1 MIIKIMDPAGGYAA
15 KRYEWPE
22 KEFDMPSSRTTYP
35 ARKKKRA
42 VAGEIGQNVP
52 KSTWEMAEDFLE
64 VIYRQWRDGKPMGLS
79 DFVIETGENKTHLRS
94 LIKKLTGFR
103 YIEIDEDDRITLTDL
118 GKMRGKECLER
129 HQKLTIFF
137 QMVSGMDEEEAEKD
151 ACRVE
156 HTISRKAMDGIARF
170 ITDGDIYDR
179 CYSNMDLSA
188 LYNPGKYEMAM
199 GIYEIERRHPRILAR
214 ECELFEPYVCLEV
227 TEERGSRFCVRRKPD
242 SRDVSLWYKKEDGWE
257 EVPEEDA
264 CFYLPSH
271 LFNYTVSA
279 NFPVTEGILVMA
291 VTEKGKAPLMLDG
304 REMNIHVI

>member
-1 MIIKIMDPAGGYAA
+1 MA
-15 KRYEWPE
+15 
-22 KEFDMPSSRTTYP
+22 SSRTTYP
-35 ARKKKRA
+35 AGKKKP
-42 VAGEIGQNVP
+42 VMTGEIGQNVP
-52 KSTWEMAEDFLE
+52 KSAQEMAEDFLE
-64 VIYRQWRDGKPMGLS
+64 VIYRQWRDGKPTGLA
-79 DFVIETGENKTHLRS
+79 DFVIETGEKKTHLRS
-94 LIKKLTGFR
+94 LAKKLVGCR
-103 YIEIDEDDRITLTDL
+103 YIEIGEDGRIILTEL

-129 HQKLTIFF
+129 HQKLTVFF
-137 QMVSGMDEEEAEKD
+137 QMVSGMDEAEAERD

-188 LYNPGKYEMAM
+188 LYDSGTYEMAM
-199 GIYEIERRHPRILAR
+199 EIYEIERRHPRILAR
-214 ECELFEPYVCLEV
+214 ERELFEPYVCLEV
-227 TEERGSRFCVRRKPD
+227 TEELGSRFRIRRKPD
-242 SRDVSLWYKKEDGWE
+242 SRDVSLWYKEGDDWK
-257 EVPEEDA
+257 EVPEEER